1 MVPSPN
7 VTPMIVAAIPIA
19 NDLDAEVLLEHLEK
33 VMNGLIDR
41 GIQVVSYACD
51 GTEVERSVQ
60 RLFIEKAE
68 KIEYVIKNPRSG
80 SPDTQ
85 ITIVKYRG
93 QPMCMIQDSKHALKT
108 FRNNLFSGARLLT
121 LGNYTAMYNHIRE
134 MAMEDGTPLYKRDVD
149 KLDRQDDN
157 AASRLFS
164 SHVLQYLADHHPD
177 YIGEI
182 VYLFVF
188 GELIDAYQNRSISHT
203 ERLKLILRAR
213 YFLDAWATFLDHAHY
228 KRSQYFLSR
237 EAVDIARIIIEGYIA
252 LLIIHRDHVP
262 DIFPLFPWLHSTE
275 ACEHAFGEARRI
287 VKDFTLLD
295 LIYMIPKLRIKIHEA
310 ILRAQSSDPK
320 ARAAGYNHT
329 YVDNTGIN
337 VPILSVY
344 PSDQDIQEVAETAA
358 QEADSL
364 IALLGLTPSQLH
376 RIRERQSTATLPS
389 ITSWFQELPGGDTV
403 TASNSDDNE
412 SLSEAQELQNLLDNE
427 ENRSLSRTQKQEVQ
441 LLNLTCA
448 AMAVVADEAM
458 KV

>member
-1 MVPSPN
+1 MA
-7 VTPMIVAAIPIA
+7 TIPIA
-19 NDLDAEVLLEHLEK
+19 NNLDAKLLLTLLEK
-33 VMNGLIDR
+33 VVNGLIDR

-60 RLFIEKAE
+60 RLFIEKADE
-68 KIEYVIKNPRSG
+68 IEYVIKNPRSG

-93 QPMCMIQDSKHALKT
+93 QAMCMIQDSKHALKT

-121 LGNYTAMYNHIRE
+121 LGNFTAMYNHIRE
-134 MAMEDGTPLYKRDVD
+134 IAMEDGSPLYKRDVD

-164 SHVLQYLADHHPD
+164 SHVLQYLADHHPH
-177 YIGEI
+177 YVGEI

-188 GELIDAYQNRSISHT
+188 GELIDAYQNRRISHT
-203 ERLKLILRAR
+203 ERLKLVLRAR
-213 YFLDAWATFLDHAHY
+213 YFLDAWATFLDHARY
-228 KRSQYFLSR
+228 DRSKHFLSR

-252 LLIIHRDHVP
+252 LLLIHRDHVP
-262 DIFPLFPWLHSTE
+262 NIFPLFPWLHSTE

-310 ILRAQSSDPK
+310 ILHARISDPK

-337 VPILSVY
+337 VAILSVY
-344 PSDQDIQEVAETAA
+344 PSDQDIQVVAENAA

-364 IALLGLTPSQLH
+364 VALLGLTPSQLH
-376 RIRERQSTATLPS
+376 RIRERQPMATLPS
-389 ITSWFQELPGGDTV
+389 ITNWFQEI
-403 TASNSDDNE
+403 SDFSDDEFDNE

-427 ENRSLSRTQKQEVQ
+427 EDKSLSRTQKQEER

-448 AMAVVADEAM
+448 AMAVVADEAT